1 MLENPPIDH
10 LSKHLTENH
19 DDEWRFEYI
28 DYDGLA
34 FNCYLP
40 SDAKDLF
47 VVIDASHYNILD
59 VGSSIPSALI
69 AEIET
74 IVADGLQIYLDWDAT
89 DKPEKWAQKTLL
101 TESDSL

>member
-10 LSKHLTENH
+10 LSKHLIENH
-19 DDEWRFEYI
+19 DEEWRFEYI
-28 DYDGLA
+28 DHDGLA

-89 DKPEKWAQKTLL
+89 DKPEKWV
-101 TESDSL
+101 